1 MSFNE
6 DIETLIDLHQHIQD
20 LIKHNLEIDSIV
32 KDVTI
37 NFDQPEIAS
46 ESIIEICKK
55 LEQALKPDKI
65 NHHHCCCS
73 EN

>member
-32 KDVTI
+32 KDETI
-37 NFDQPEIAS
+37 NFDQLEIAS
-46 ESIIEICKK
+46 ESIIEICEK
-55 LEQALKPDKI
+55 LEQTLKPDKI